1 MENVPAVP
9 WGKVAAIGGTLLGIA
24 LTIKGVSVLVSM
36 ASQEARYRLQTGQL
50 RGRR

>member
-1 MENVPAVP
+1 MEKLPEVP
-9 WGKVAAIGGTLLGIA
+9 WGKVAAIGGTLLGIF
-24 LTIKGVSVLVSM
+24 LIIKGVSALVSM